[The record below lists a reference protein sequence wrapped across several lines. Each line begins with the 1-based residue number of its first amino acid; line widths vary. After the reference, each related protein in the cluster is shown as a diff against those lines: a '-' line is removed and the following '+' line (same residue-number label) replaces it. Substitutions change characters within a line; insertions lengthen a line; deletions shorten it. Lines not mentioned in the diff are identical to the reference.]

1 MNNKLNFLLRTALS
15 AATED
20 RDSFI
25 EKFSAVLENYTGLD
39 KQTGAKA
46 GSHVVSG
53 LSALKVELEA
63 AALNRQAAAPQD
75 GKVEELSAQ
84 LAQIN
89 ERLDE
94 IIREL
99 NTRKA

>member
-1 MNNKLNFLLRTALS
+1 MNNELNFLLRTALS

-25 EKFSAVLENYTGLD
+25 ERFSTVLEDYTGID
-39 KQTGAKA
+39 RQSGSNA
-46 GSHVVSG
+46 GKHVLSG
-53 LSALKVELEA
+53 LSALKEELENA
-63 AALNRQAAAPQD
+63 ARNRQNVAKID
-75 GKVEELSAQ
+75 ELSEQ

-94 IIREL
+94 IMREL

>member
-20 RDSFI
+20 RDSYI
-25 EKFSAVLENYTGLD
+25 EKFSAVLEDYTGLD

-53 LSALKVELEA
+53 LSALKEELA
-63 AALNRQAAAPQD
+63 AALNRQAAARQD

>member
-20 RDSFI
+20 RESFI
-25 EKFSAVLENYTGLD
+25 EKFSAVLEDYTGLD

-46 GSHVVSG
+46 GKRVASG
-53 LSALKVELEA
+53 LSALKEELETA
-63 AALNRQAAAPQD
+63 AMNQRNN
-75 GKVEELSAQ
+75 GKMEELSAQ

-94 IIREL
+94 IVHEL
-99 NTRKA
+99 NNRKA

>member
-25 EKFSAVLENYTGLD
+25 EKFSAVLEDYTGLD
-39 KQTGAKA
+39 KQTGTKA

-53 LSALKVELEA
+53 LSALKEELQA
-63 AALNRQAAAPQD
+63 AALNRQAAARQE
-75 GKVEELSAQ
+75 KVEELAAQ